1 MPPPDPILADE
12 PLIGPAARR
21 SLRRWG
27 LVLVLLALVWSSL
40 VFVDETEFV
49 IVETFGRVSAVYDEV
64 SEERSD
70 RGLHFKWPWP
80 VGIARRFDR
89 RLQVF
94 DPPGREMFTGDKK
107 NVVVSSYLC
116 WRIAPGNS
124 EPFDQ
129 RPVVRYFR
137 GLGDTTTAEA
147 RLDARLRSLIA
158 GEFARIELA
167 SLLTAASAEAG
178 PATTSP
184 LRTLAERVL
193 DQFRKRPDETD
204 DLETRFGVRVVDLGI
219 HRLNFPEGNR
229 FAVYERMRTERER
242 MAERYRATGRA
253 EKARIE
259 SQAKRQSDEILAR
272 ADAEAARIRG
282 EGEAAALAILQKAWE
297 RDPEFY
303 EFQRTL
309 TAYSKILDKRTTLVL
324 STAGRLLRL
333 LQEGPP
339 EGATEKKPPVP
350 VPLPDPP
357 RASADNKTE
366 AAARPSE

>member
-1 MPPPDPILADE
+1 MSSPDALLADE

-21 SLRRWG
+21 SMFRWG
-27 LVLVLLALVWSSL
+27 LALVAAALGWSCL

-64 SEERSD
+64 SEEKSD

-80 VGIARRFDR
+80 VGMARRFDR

-107 NVVVSSYLC
+107 NIVVSSYLC
-116 WRIAPGNS
+116 WRIAPGAG

-137 GLGDTTTAEA
+137 GLGDAATAEA

-167 SLLTAASAEAG
+167 SLLTATSAEAG
-178 PATTSP
+178 P
-184 LRTLAERVL
+184 
-193 DQFRKRPDETD
+193 D
-204 DLETRFGVRVVDLGI
+204 DLESRFGVKVVDLGI

-259 SQAKRQSDEILAR
+259 SQAKRQADEILAK
-272 ADAEAARIRG
+272 AEAEAARIRG
-282 EGEAAALAILQKAWE
+282 EGEAEALAILHKAWE

-309 TAYSKILDKRTTLVL
+309 SAYSKILDKRTTLVL
-324 STAGRLLRL
+324 STAGKLLRV

-339 EGATEKKPPVP
+339 EAGRDKSPE
-350 VPLPDPP
+350 
-357 RASADNKTE
+357 
-366 AAARPSE
+366 ARPSPPAGAQAAP